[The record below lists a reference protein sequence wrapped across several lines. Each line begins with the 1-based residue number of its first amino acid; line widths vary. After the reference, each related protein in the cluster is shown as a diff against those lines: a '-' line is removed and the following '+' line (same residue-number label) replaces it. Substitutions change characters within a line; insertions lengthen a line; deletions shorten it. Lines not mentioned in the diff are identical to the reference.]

1 MAENVDPKKVAA
13 LKAENEALKKK
24 KGRKVLTK
32 AMKERED
39 FFNKGY
45 EEGKKEAEAAG
56 KGKFGQIRAG
66 FKRANEKEDEFQAAT
81 MGTKRNKEKF
91 FRMFG
96 IEMGDWARKNLED
109 KVSPEEQAAAKSKLG
124 LDKKE
129 KEKPSAK
136 KTKAGLVGSDK
147 LMKEIV
153 GIRNTVQSLAKF
165 ILVNR
170 GFTSEIDPK
179 TGKILYRNKAGQ
191 FAKSQEATFA
201 NFKNV
206 SMKDKKTQKEKERGM
221 TLGSKINA
229 DEDPQIR
236 IADTLEAILKTLGQG
251 DVSIQE
257 RLDRLESNQGGGGG
271 GLGLDDL
278 LGDSKRRRRGPRS
291 RGKFGKILGGIKNVA
306 GKIGGRGLGLLSKLG
321 VGAAAAGAAATGVGA
336 GLGATTAGAAAAGS
350 AGSAALEQTAK
361 QAAPAIVKS
370 SSKVLG
376 TAKNVLKFLK
386 KVPGLS
392 LLASGAALIMQIS
405 NAIDAN
411 EKGEINDVKLHSVIA
426 GAVGGAL
433 GGLGGAELVGLLGA
447 SVGTMIFPGVG
458 TFIGGVLGGTA
469 GFFAGEGLGQ
479 AAGEKLFSYFQEN
492 TEAPA
497 EAIKAAEKANQ
508 NLKPAAASPTQT
520 TPAAASPTQTTPA
533 AASPTQTT
541 PAALKLGDWGADE
554 DGIPF
559 SNQADAYTYYRRNP
573 DKLNPNEPG
582 AKEFLETVTNKPK
595 ESSGESAASAST
607 PMSSA
612 SSPPQPTAAP
622 PVTPPPPPSKSSTGG
637 GDADVKGM
645 IRRHEGVRFKPY
657 KDSLGLWTVGVGHLI
672 GDGKTLPPEY
682 DREFTQQ
689 EVDAM
694 FDKDFE
700 YHQAAAEKI
709 PGYDDLN
716 PKGQGALTDLTFNMG
731 PSWYKK
737 WPKFTSFLSAGNTEG
752 AAQSLETSKWYGQ
765 VGRRAPEVV
774 SMLRAG
780 GEGDAAGLPE
790 SKPSQSGTPSE
801 SAGLKAAASD
811 GGTMVASTGGNT
823 PRPVQSTT
831 GSEMAAQSNDY
842 QNTQMVA
849 QNQPPSAP
857 VIVNNNSGGNS
868 QPPTPKAPLPKAG
881 TRSDDGSFMRA
892 LAKDF
897 SHPSAFTT
905 VSMV

>member
-1 MAENVDPKKVAA
+1 MAENVDPKEVAG
-13 LKAENEALKKK
+13 LKAEVEALKKK
-24 KGRKVLTK
+24 KGRRVLTK

-66 FKRANEKEDEFQAAT
+66 FKRANEREDEFQAAT

-91 FRMFG
+91 FKLFG
-96 IEMGDWARKNLED
+96 IEMGDWARQNLED
-109 KVSPEEQAAAKSKLG
+109 KVSPEEQAAARSKLG

-129 KEKPSAK
+129 KKEKPSAK
-136 KTKAGLVGSDK
+136 STKAGLVGADK

-179 TGKILYRNKAGQ
+179 TGKILYRNKKGQ
-191 FAKSQEATFA
+191 FAKAEEATFA

-206 SMKDKKTQKEKERGM
+206 STKDKKAQTEKERGM
-221 TLGSKINA
+221 ALGSKINA

-257 RLDRLESNQGGGGG
+257 RLDKIERQGGGGG
-271 GLGLDDL
+271 GGLIDDL
-278 LGDSKRRRRGPRS
+278 LDNTGGRNKKTRTRTRTPK
-291 RGKFGKILGGIKNVA
+291 GKLGKLVGGVRNVA
-306 GKIGGRGLGLLSKLG
+306 GKIGGKGLGLLSKLG
-321 VGAAAAGAAATGVGA
+321 MGAAAAGAAATGVGA
-336 GLGATTAGAAAAGS
+336 GLGATTAGAAAAGAAATGAAAAGTS
-350 AGSAALEQTAK
+350 AAGGAAALEKAAAK
-361 QAAPAIVKS
+361 AAPAATKGA
-370 SSKVLG
+370 SKVLA

-405 NAIDAN
+405 NAIDAH
-411 EKGEINDVKLHSVIA
+411 EKGEINDAKLHSVIA

-433 GGLGGAELVGLLGA
+433 GGVGGAELVGVLGA

-458 TFIGGVLGGTA
+458 TFVGGLLGSTA
-469 GFFAGEGLGQ
+469 GFFAGEGIGQ
-479 AAGEKLFSYFQEN
+479 AAGEKLWSFFEKN

-497 EAIKAAEKANQ
+497 DAIKAAEKAKE
-508 NLKPAAASPTQT
+508 NLKPA
-520 TPAAASPTQTTPA
+520 TPAAQEAKPAAVAPPKPAAPPAPGSADEISDTGGIQPMGPVSEPPAGAAPSTAPPA
-533 AASPTQTT
+533 AA
-541 PAALKLGDWGADE
+541 
-554 DGIPF
+554 
-559 SNQADAYTYYRRNP
+559 
-573 DKLNPNEPG
+573 
-582 AKEFLETVTNKPK
+582 
-595 ESSGESAASAST
+595 
-607 PMSSA
+607 
-612 SSPPQPTAAP
+612 
-622 PVTPPPPPSKSSTGG
+622 PPPPAPTPPTPPKPTTGGTGAPAGGGGGGG
-637 GDADVKGM
+637 GDADVKDM
-645 IRRHEGVRFKPY
+645 IKRHEGVRFKPY
-657 KDSLGLWTVGVGHLI
+657 KDSLGLWTIGVGHLI

-682 DREFTQQ
+682 NREFSAA

-694 FDKDFE
+694 FNKDFE
-700 YHQAAAEKI
+700 HHQDAAEKI
-709 PGYDDLN
+709 PGYDALN

-737 WPKFTSFLSAGNTEG
+737 WPKFTKFLSSGDTEG
-752 AAQSLETSKWYGQ
+752 AAQSLESSKWYGQ

-780 GEGDAAGLPE
+780 GGENGGGDKGKAGLPE
-790 SKPSQSGTPSE
+790 SKPSQSGTPTE
-801 SAGLKAAASD
+801 PAGSTAPSGGAASGGMVASAAASPPSPA
-811 GGTMVASTGGNT
+811 AS
-823 PRPVQSTT
+823 PSVQPVQSTA
-831 GSEMAAQSNDY
+831 GAEMAAQSNDY

-849 QNQPPSAP
+849 QNQPPPAP
-857 VIVNNNSGGNS
+857 VVVNNSSGGS
-868 QPPTPKAPLPKAG
+868 AAPPAPKTPLPKAG

-897 SHPSAFTT
+897 AHPTAFTS

>member
-1 MAENVDPKKVAA
+1 MAERVDPKEVAD
-13 LKAENEALKKK
+13 LKAEVDALKKK
-24 KGRKVLTK
+24 KGRKVLTE
-32 AMKERED
+32 ATKERED

-66 FKRANEKEDEFQAAT
+66 FKKGDEREDEFQAAT

-91 FRMFG
+91 FRLFG

-109 KVSPEEQAAAKSKLG
+109 KVSPEEQASAKSKLG

-206 SMKDKKTQKEKERGM
+206 SMKDKKTQTEKERGM

-271 GLGLDDL
+271 DLLDL
-278 LGDSKRRRRGPRS
+278 LGDNRRRSRGPRG

-370 SSKVLG
+370 GSKVLG

-411 EKGEINDVKLHSVIA
+411 EKGEINDDKLHSVIA

-479 AAGEKLFSYFQEN
+479 AAGEKLWSFFQ
-492 TEAPA
+492 TTPEAPA

-508 NLKPAAASPTQT
+508 NLKPAAPSPIQT
-520 TPAAASPTQTTPA
+520 TPAASPAESPTQPTPA
-533 AASPTQTT
+533 ATGS
-541 PAALKLGDWGADE
+541 ADE
-554 DGIPF
+554 ISDTGGIQPMG
-559 SNQADAYTYYRRNP
+559 P
-573 DKLNPNEPG
+573 
-582 AKEFLETVTNKPK
+582 V
-595 ESSGESAASAST
+595 SAPT
-607 PMSSA
+607 PPT
-612 SSPPQPTAAP
+612 PPPP
-622 PVTPPPPPSKSSTGG
+622 PVTPPPPKSSTVG
-637 GDADVKGM
+637 GDTDVKGM
-645 IRRHEGVRFKPY
+645 IKRHEGVRFKPY

-700 YHQAAAEKI
+700 HHQAAAEKI

-801 SAGLKAAASD
+801 PAGLKAAASG

-868 QPPTPKAPLPKAG
+868 QIPIPKAPLPKAG

-897 SHPSAFTT
+897 AHPSAFTT
-905 VSMV
+905 VSMI